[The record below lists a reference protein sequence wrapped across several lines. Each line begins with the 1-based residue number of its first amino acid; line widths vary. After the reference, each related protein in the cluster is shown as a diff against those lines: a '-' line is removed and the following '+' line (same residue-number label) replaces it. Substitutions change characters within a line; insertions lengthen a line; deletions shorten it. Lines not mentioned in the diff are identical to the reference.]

1 MPTTR
6 TTKNNTTAKAETT
19 PKAKATKERK
29 PTMKKLPT
37 PNKENLINY
46 NNPTPTYNIPDEDP
60 KPTTQLI
67 TAYLIQVLTPNKPK
81 AYINS
86 EGKQKLYYKN
96 TTQAD
101 GLIYKDIIISQGYQ
115 LLFKTTTGDHF
126 IIHINTYEETSK
138 AGNTYRSANIFL
150 SNAINQLNP
159 DKHLY
164 LDNDQE
170 LTDTQVKALIN
181 KLHKKP
187 INFSKT
193 PVSGKDY
200 YNYRIEQPAPEA
212 LPFKLI

>member
-1 MPTTR
+1 MPTTRKPR
-6 TTKNNTTAKAETT
+6 TTKNNTTAKAET
-19 PKAKATKERK
+19 K
-29 PTMKKLPT
+29 PTAPAETIQPTTTEKKGT
-37 PNKENLINY
+37 TNM
-46 NNPTPTYNIPDEDP
+46 D
-60 KPTTQLI
+60 TQLI
-67 TAYLIQVLTPNKPK
+67 TAYLITAIGPNNPK

-200 YNYRIEQPAPEA
+200 FNYRIEQPAPEA